1 MSEPISND
9 EIPDKIELPAPTAWP
24 MIAAFGFCLLSAGL
38 LTHWSFS
45 AVGAVLILRGFVGW
59 WREVLPHDHHEYV
72 PVVAPEFRPKPIVS
86 KPESVEHLRLGEGGH
101 RVRIPAEMHPY
112 SAGVKGGLVGG
123 VVMAALA
130 LLYGIVMQGSI
141 WYPVNLLAGAV
152 MPEFAGASVETLKA
166 FNLWALLIGIVM
178 HGSLSIIIGL
188 LYAVALPMFPKFAWL
203 WAGILTPL
211 FWTGLFHASIGM
223 LNPALAERV
232 DWFWFV
238 ICQLGYGMVGGYVV
252 ARSQKIETMQTWPLE
267 ARIGIEAKVIGADQG
282 EDKE

>member
-9 EIPDKIELPAPTAWP
+9 EIPDRIELPSPTVWP
-24 MIAAFGFCLLSAGL
+24 MIAAFGFCLLAAGL

-45 AVGAVLILRGFVGW
+45 AVGIVLILRGFVGW
-59 WREVLPHDHHEYV
+59 WREVLPHDRHEYV
-72 PVVAPEFRPKPIVS
+72 PVVAPEFRPKPVVS
-86 KPESVEHLRLGEGGH
+86 KPESVEHLRLGQSGH

-112 SAGVKGGLVGG
+112 SAGVRGGLVGG
-123 VVMAALA
+123 AVMAVLA
-130 LLYGIVMQGSI
+130 VLYGIVMQGSI
-141 WYPVNLLAGAV
+141 WYPINLLAGAV
-152 MPEFAGASVETLKA
+152 MPGFEGADLETLKA

-223 LNPALAERV
+223 LNPALAQRV

-267 ARIGIEAKVIGADQG
+267 ARIGIEAKVIGAEQ
-282 EDKE
+282 EEEKE